1 MPDVEL
7 QDIKKAIKAIQ
18 NIAIMLTGA
27 TEFVCETT
35 ILKGFSK
42 DIEVN
47 LKGLETDF
55 DTFKKRFPGKF
66 PETLEPDS
74 SLARIKDIA
83 IKLKGGN
90 AKIEAKCRSGDLG
103 NDLNIGAMELKGIV
117 KDTLDTLNGKV
128 SGYTFTNKIADYV
141 GRVKSFLIDL
151 FPLVSSIGKIIL
163 IAILAAVLSFVYLFL
178 TMESEKALRDS
189 IKNDQDYIKEQKDA
203 IRRQRQEYK
212 EIRESIKSLEK
223 KELIREDKI
232 RFLNLSSKEREIKDF
247 IDKTVISIE
256 KRKREIAEK
265 NKKLAELR
273 KKSFLQRLLGDRLKI
288 PHFMKR

>member
-1 MPDVEL
+1 MPDVEI
-7 QDIKKAIKAIQ
+7 QDIEKAIKAIQ
-18 NIAIMLTGA
+18 NIAIMLTGT
-27 TEFVCETT
+27 TEFVCKGT

-47 LKGLETDF
+47 LKRLETDI

-74 SLARIKDIA
+74 SLSRIRDIA
-83 IKLKGGN
+83 IKLKGDN
-90 AKIEAKCRSGDLG
+90 ANIEAKCRSGDLG

-151 FPLVSSIGKIIL
+151 FPLVSNIGKIIL

-189 IKNDQDYIKEQKDA
+189 IKNDQDYIKGQKDA

-265 NKKLAELR
+265 NKRLAELR

>member
-1 MPDVEL
+1 MPDVGPP
-7 QDIKKAIKAIQ
+7 DIKKTIKAIQ

-27 TEFVCETT
+27 AEFVCKET

-42 DIEVN
+42 DIEAN
-47 LKGLETDF
+47 LKRFETDI
-55 DTFKKRFPGKF
+55 DTLKKRFPGKF
-66 PETLEPDS
+66 PEPLEPDS
-74 SLARIKDIA
+74 SLSRIRDIA
-83 IKLKGGN
+83 IKLKGDN
-90 AKIEAKCRSGDLG
+90 ANIEAKCRSGDLG

-128 SGYTFTNKIADYV
+128 SGYTFTNRIADFV
-141 GRVKSFLIDL
+141 GRVKSFLIGL

-163 IAILAAVLSFVYLFL
+163 VAILAAVLSFVYLFL
-178 TMESEKALRDS
+178 TMESEKALHDS
-189 IKNDQDYIKEQKDA
+189 IKNDADYIKAQKDP

-232 RFLNLSSKEREIKDF
+232 RLLNLSSKEREIKDF

-256 KRKREIAEK
+256 KRKKDIAEK

-288 PHFMKR
+288 PDFMQ